1 MSPVPTPEEIT
12 RHHDDDGEVVYVGAY
27 PTGYVVRIEEP
38 DPTWPQRYAEL
49 EEQISSALGDR
60 LLAIQH
66 IGSTSV
72 PGLPAKPIIDIDVA
86 VADPVDEAAYVPAL
100 ESLGLVHWLTE
111 PGWHQHRLFKMLTE
125 PRVHVHV
132 FGPDCPE
139 PVRHRMFRDWLTE
152 HREDRELYAAAKR
165 SALATVDT
173 PGADHG
179 ALGFGMRYNTVKQ
192 PVVREIY
199 ERMFRAAGLR

>member
-12 RHHDDDGEVVYVGAY
+12 RHHDDDGEVVHVGAY

-38 DPTWPQRYAEL
+38 DPAWPQRYAEL

-86 VADPVDEAAYVPAL
+86 VADPVDESAYVPAL

-111 PGWHQHRLFKMLTE
+111 PGWHQHRLFKMLSE

-152 HREDRELYAAAKR
+152 HREDRELYAAAKHA
-165 SALATVDT
+165 ALASVDA

-179 ALGFGMRYNTVKQ
+179 ALGFGMRYNLVKE

-199 ERMFRAAGLR
+199 ERMFRAAGLL

>member
-1 MSPVPTPEEIT
+1 MPSREEIV
-12 RHHDDDGEVVYVGAY
+12 RHHDDAEVIYVGAH

-38 DPTWPQRYAEL
+38 DPAWPQRYAEVA
-49 EEQISSALGDR
+49 ERISTALGDR

-86 VADPVDEAAYVPAL
+86 VADPVDEASYVPAL
-100 ESLGLVHWLTE
+100 ESIGLVHWLTE
-111 PGWHQHRLFKMLTE
+111 PDWHQHRLFKMLTE

-132 FGPDCPE
+132 FGHDCPE
-139 PVRHRMFRDWLTE
+139 LVRHRMFRDWLTT
-152 HREDRELYAAAKR
+152 HPEDRETYAAAKR
-165 SALATVDT
+165 SALAQVDA

-179 ALGFGMRYNTVKQ
+179 ALGFGMRYNLVKQ

-199 ERMFRAAGLR
+199 ERIFRAEGLA

>member
-1 MSPVPTPEEIT
+1 VPTPQDIT
-12 RHHDDDGEVVYVGAY
+12 RHHDDGEVVYVGAH

-38 DPTWPQRYAEL
+38 DPTWPHRYAEL
-49 EEQISSALGDR
+49 EQQISMALGER

-100 ESLGLVHWLTE
+100 ESVGLVHWLTE
-111 PGWHQHRLFKMLTE
+111 PAWHQHRLFKMLTE

-139 PVRHRMFRDWLTE
+139 LVRHRMFRDWLAE
-152 HREDRELYAAAKR
+152 HDEDRELYADAKR
-165 SALATVDT
+165 AALARVDA

-199 ERMFRAAGLR
+199 ERMFRAAGLAP

>member
-12 RHHDDDGEVVYVGAY
+12 RHHDDDGEVVHVGAY

-38 DPTWPQRYAEL
+38 DPAWPQRYAEL

-86 VADPVDEAAYVPAL
+86 VADPVDESAYVPAL

-111 PGWHQHRLFKMLTE
+111 PGWHQHRLFKMLSE

-139 PVRHRMFRDWLTE
+139 RVRHRMFRDWLTE

-165 SALATVDT
+165 AALASVDA

-179 ALGFGMRYNTVKQ
+179 ALGFGMRYNLVKE

-199 ERMFRAAGLR
+199 ERMFRAAGLL

>member
-1 MSPVPTPEEIT
+1 MPTPEEIT
-12 RHHDDDGEVVYVGAY
+12 RHHDEGEVIYVGAH
-27 PTGYVVRIEEP
+27 PTAYVVRIADP
-38 DPTWPQRYAEL
+38 DPAWPQRYAEL
-49 EEQISSALGDR
+49 EEQISGALGER
-60 LLAIQH
+60 LLDVQH

-86 VADPVDEAAYVPAL
+86 VADPMDEAAYVPAL
-100 ESLGLVHWLTE
+100 ESIGLVHWLTE
-111 PGWHQHRLFKMLTE
+111 PEWHQHRLFKLLTE

-139 PVRHRMFRDWLTE
+139 PVRHRMFRDWLIE
-152 HREDRELYAAAKR
+152 HPEDRELYAAAKR
-165 SALATVDT
+165 SALAQVGT

-179 ALGFGMRYNTVKQ
+179 ALGFGMRYNSVKQ

-199 ERMFRAAGLR
+199 DRMFRASGLL

>member
-1 MSPVPTPEEIT
+1 MSSVPTPEEIT
-12 RHHDDDGEVVYVGAY
+12 RHHDEGEVVHVGAH

-38 DPTWPQRYAEL
+38 DPTWPHRYAEL
-49 EEQISSALGDR
+49 EHQISTALGER

-86 VADPVDEAAYVPAL
+86 VADPDDEAAYVPAL

-111 PGWHQHRLFKMLTE
+111 PDWHQHRLFKMLTE
-125 PRVHVHV
+125 PRFHVHV

-139 PVRHRMFRDWLTE
+139 LVRHRMFRDWLTD
-152 HREDRELYAAAKR
+152 HPEDRELYAEAKR
-165 SALATVDT
+165 SALARVDT

-192 PVVREIY
+192 PVVLEIY
-199 ERMFRAAGLR
+199 ERMFRAVGLL

>member
-1 MSPVPTPEEIT
+1 MGHVPTPEQIT
-12 RHHDDDGEVVYVGAY
+12 RHHDEGEVVHVGAH
-27 PTGYVVRIEEP
+27 PTAYVVRIEEP
-38 DPTWPQRYAEL
+38 DPTWPERYAEI
-49 EEQISSALGDR
+49 EQQITTALGER

-72 PGLPAKPIIDIDVA
+72 PGLPAKPIIDVDVA
-86 VADPVDEAAYVPAL
+86 VADPADEAAYVPAL

-111 PGWHQHRLFKMLTE
+111 PSWHQHRLLKLLGE

-139 PVRHRMFRDWLTE
+139 IVRHRMFRDWLTD
-152 HREDRELYAAAKR
+152 HPEDRERYAATKR
-165 SALATVDT
+165 AALAQVDA
-173 PGADHG
+173 PDADHG
-179 ALGFGMRYNTVKQ
+179 ALGFGMRYNAVKE

-199 ERMFRAAGLR
+199 DRMFRAHGLL

>member
-1 MSPVPTPEEIT
+1 MPSREEIV
-12 RHHDDDGEVVYVGAY
+12 RHHDEAEVVYVGAY

-38 DPTWPQRYAEL
+38 DPTWPHRYAEVA
-49 EEQISSALGDR
+49 EQISAALGDR

-86 VADPVDEAAYVPAL
+86 VADPVDESSYVPAL

-111 PGWHQHRLFKMLTE
+111 PAWHQHRLFKMLTE

-139 PVRHRMFRDWLTE
+139 LVRHRMFRDWLTA
-152 HREDRELYAAAKR
+152 HPEDRERYAAAKR
-165 SALATVDT
+165 SALAQVDG
-173 PGADHG
+173 PDADHG
-179 ALGFGMRYNTVKQ
+179 ALGFGMRYNLVKQ

-199 ERMFRAAGLR
+199 DRMFRAAGLV

>member
-1 MSPVPTPEEIT
+1 VPTPEEIT
-12 RHHDDDGEVVYVGAY
+12 RHHDEGEVVYVGAH
-27 PTGYVVRIEEP
+27 PTGYVVRIVDP

-49 EEQISSALGDR
+49 EEQITAALGDR
-60 LLAIQH
+60 LLAIEH
-66 IGSTSV
+66 VGSTSV
-72 PGLPAKPIIDIDVA
+72 PGLSAKPIIDIDVA
-86 VADPVDEAAYVPAL
+86 VVDPVEEATYVPAL

-111 PGWHQHRLFKMLTE
+111 PDWHQHRLFKMLTE

-139 PVRHRMFRDWLTE
+139 LVRHRMFREWLTA
-152 HREDRELYAAAKR
+152 HPEDRELYASAKR
-165 SALATVDT
+165 AALALVDA

-179 ALGFGMRYNTVKQ
+179 APGLGMRYNLVKQ

-199 ERMFRAAGLR
+199 DRMFRAAGLL